1 MKLINV
7 IVFVASL
14 AVAGCDQTEL
24 SGPPELRLG
33 RDECAACGML
43 IDDAKSSSALLV
55 DRAGHR
61 EHLIFDDIGCM
72 VDYQREERAD
82 VKILGEF
89 VHDYATVQW
98 HDGASASFVIADPE
112 KLHTPMASGIVAC
125 SDEVTAQ
132 RIGAVSAGR
141 VILRGELDAARIDAK
156 KVRRQFPVATQPG

>member
-1 MKLINV
+1 MKMIRVV
-7 IVFVASL
+7 IFVASI
-14 AVAGCDQTEL
+14 AVVGCDHKEL

-43 IDDAKSSSALLV
+43 IDDAKSSSALLIE
-55 DRAGHR
+55 RAGHH

-82 VKILGEF
+82 VRVVSEF

-98 HDGASASFVIADPE
+98 RDGASARFVIADPE
-112 KLHTPMASGIVAC
+112 KLRTPMASGIAAC
-125 SDEVTAQ
+125 SDAASAQ
-132 RIGAVSAGR
+132 RIAAESAGR
-141 VILRGELDAARIDAK
+141 VIKRDELDAARLEAK